1 MLHKIPLAFLLLL
14 LYMSAFLPATSTAS
28 DVSELVMVVQ
38 IEGTFNDV
46 KDRVIFAVESQGLV
60 VDHISDVGG
69 MLSRTGE
76 DLGEGK
82 TVYGNAEVL
91 EFCSALY
98 SRRMADFAPALLA
111 FCPYAIS
118 VYTLVDQPYT
128 SYVAFKRIARHV
140 TDDETREVL
149 REIDDLLMA
158 IVEEASF

>member
-1 MLHKIPLAFLLLL
+1 MLHKIPPALILL

-91 EFCSALY
+91 EFQDDNLVK
-98 SRRMADFAPALLA
+98 LKKELA
-111 FCPYAIS
+111 STTDLVYKNLKSSIDEMIS
-118 VYTLVDQPYT
+118 V
-128 SYVAFKRIARHV
+128 SGGAKKRSCNR
-140 TDDETREVL
+140 
-149 REIDDLLMA
+149 
-158 IVEEASF
+158 